1 MGRVHQ
7 TNLRSLPSWKLQS
20 VKGDERRKTIKIVT
34 QTDLAA
40 NFGKLLEV
48 RKVYFFWGG
57 GIR

>member
-1 MGRVHQ
+1 
-7 TNLRSLPSWKLQS
+7 
-20 VKGDERRKTIKIVT
+20 VKGNERRKTIKIVT

-40 NFGKLLEV
+40 NFGKEV

>member
-1 MGRVHQ
+1 
-7 TNLRSLPSWKLQS
+7 